1 MTSNVIGEKKESV
14 SSVDCMTAALPA
26 GTLSGAPKIRA
37 MEILHEIENR
47 NRGIYGGSVGYFG
60 FNGSLDTAIVIRTAL
75 HTDKSLT
82 VGVGGG
88 IVHDSIP
95 ENEWNETVL
104 FLIKKNSFAKV
115 NNDSDTFYLKS
126 IFNDG
131 EIITMPIFFNNIV
144 EKIKFEYIFDNKKDN
159 LKIIKGHFNSFK
171 NFCIEYFQ
179 NHKSIQV
186 DVSKCN

>member
-1 MTSNVIGEKKESV
+1 MKKLLFLCFIFLSLN
-14 SSVDCMTAALPA
+14 TKALDSDK
-26 GTLSGAPKIRA
+26 LINIDDLN
-37 MEILHEIENR
+37 IL
-47 NRGIYGGSVGYFG
+47 FD
-60 FNGSLDTAIVIRTAL
+60 LQKKD
-75 HTDKSLT
+75 
-82 VGVGGG
+82 
-88 IVHDSIP
+88 
-95 ENEWNETVL
+95 WNENVL

-115 NNDSDTFYLKS
+115 NNDSDTVYLKS

-171 NFCIEYFQ
+171 NFCFEYFQ
-179 NHKSIQV
+179 NDKSIQV

>member
-1 MTSNVIGEKKESV
+1 MKKLLFLCLIFTSINTNAIDANKLINLNDLNILFDFKK
-14 SSVDCMTAALPA
+14 
-26 GTLSGAPKIRA
+26 
-37 MEILHEIENR
+37 
-47 NRGIYGGSVGYFG
+47 
-60 FNGSLDTAIVIRTAL
+60 
-75 HTDKSLT
+75 
-82 VGVGGG
+82 
-88 IVHDSIP
+88 
-95 ENEWNETVL
+95 NEWNETVL

-126 IFNDG
+126 IFNNG

-171 NFCIEYFQ
+171 NYCFEYFQ
-179 NHKSIQV
+179 NDKSIQV